1 MPAIIAIANQK
12 GGVGKTA
19 TTICLAATLARR
31 GKRVLCVDVD
41 SQARLTIAMISWNP
55 PHAI

>member
-1 MPAIIAIANQK
+1 MPATIAIANQK

-19 TTICLAATLARR
+19 TTICLAAALARW

-41 SQARLTIAMISWNP
+41 PQAGLTIAMITWNP
-55 PHAI
+55 THDI